1 MRKLAGLQF
10 RFAYKKGSENKVDDA
25 LSRVGLHFD
34 PNAVSTVVP
43 IWIQEVLNSY
53 HTDVDAMAMLQEL
66 VVSSPNVGGYSLLD
80 GVIRY
85 KTKIWLGNNTAL
97 QTKLIAAFHA
107 SALGEHS
114 GIQATHHR
122 VKKLFHW

>member
-1 MRKLAGLQF
+1 VA
-10 RFAYKKGSENKVDDA
+10 DA

-34 PNAVSTVVP
+34 LNAVPAVVP

-53 HTDVDAMAMLQEL
+53 HTDADAMALLQEL
-66 VVSSPNVGGYSLLD
+66 AVSSRNAGGYSLLD

-85 KTKIWLGNNTAL
+85 KTKIWVGNNTAL

-107 SALGEHS
+107 LALGLGGG
-114 GIQATHHR
+114 GILAF
-122 VKKLFHW
+122 KLLITE